1 MIVRALLR
9 RRSYLFSIIA
19 VVLLL
24 STIVPVAYWATFSTS
39 TSMYESSIKAYAPD
53 LLYATTAAVA
63 PSSFINRIS
72 SGLGLGNNSN
82 GLLGEALLLENIT
95 RRAAPPGNIVGLPV
109 VGGAGTFIVLNIG
122 SLAWN
127 ITYNITG
134 NVSAGEGEILEGHG
148 AIATVSS
155 PTNIYSVRSIE
166 YKSLADFYASRAL
179 KYSQTVRVEAAGG
192 LYLNYTSLPVRIV
205 FYRPGSLDLLGLKVE
220 PVESA
225 RNGGIPVIVNP
236 LLYYLLE
243 NITGSPPTTLKVGR
257 AEFRITGLA
266 VSGLE
271 GYLKY
276 WSGLGYYPA
285 GEIYVPRS
293 MLDTTI
299 QLVSD
304 PSGYSNT
311 SILLSLIERAKQYGV
326 TPNLTLSEARNLSL
340 RKLVVVPDLDA
351 LLVSGKPVKRVAEH
365 ARSLGFNL
373 SSIAPVLSE
382 GWAEK
387 GNSTIGGKATT
398 GAGFVNW
405 YSIVS
410 AYTAVNYDPYYIASK
425 GTAVLYSGLPELYN
439 IINNRSAETYRL
451 LAHIVNATTLSPQTI
466 LPPPENGSA
475 PACYYTPGRFVPPT
489 IERHHNSVIITGLT
503 GEPFTLR
510 CRNGWFLMSSLTRD
524 SILDIIESNGNVQTS
539 VPVTITYTSIIPGLL
554 VVMGLAIATGIGLL
568 VASSRRWLA
577 VYVARGGDPV
587 RASRRLSLVLT
598 LLSLPIATLGFGLVC
613 YAIVAFWGGLGSAN
627 MLLLYAASL
636 GLAAATVLLVS
647 YKKSLELKTIEPGEA
662 VRPLTLL
669 QQSSVRVGGRGM
681 SLLAALSVIVIA
693 VGEARLNPDAIF
705 NSLSSSLVYGLL
717 VVVFMIAYFLGP
729 FTPLL
734 ALYYYGK
741 ALSSS
746 KRLNRELS
754 RTTSIVFRR
763 GGGLLGR
770 ESGERLLQT
779 VLAPLQALA
788 TSIGLMVA
796 GLWISSGI
804 VRNYVESGLAALLAA
819 NDIIGMS
826 DVQGLQNSARLLR
839 DIGYIAG
846 LTSIIIASIAVVTLY
861 SSIKRE
867 IAVLR
872 ARGAGRRDTAGFVYA
887 SLTPLL
893 VSSIILGLLLGF
905 IVVVAYDSILGL
917 YIASSSNLPFKHVP
931 GSLAPYT
938 WLAAPRPGDLAYAVL
953 VFTVILVLPLM
964 VMLEMLREEN
974 IASILRG

>member
-9 RRSYLFSIIA
+9 RRSYLFSIVA

-39 TSMYESSIKAYAPD
+39 TSMYQSSVKAYAPD
-53 LLYATTAAVA
+53 LLYETTAAVA
-63 PSSFINRIS
+63 PSSFINNLT
-72 SGLGLGNNSN
+72 SGLGLGSYSN

-95 RRAAPPGNIVGLPV
+95 RRAAPPDSIRGLPV
-109 VGGAGTFIVLNIG
+109 AGGAGTFIVLNVG
-122 SLAWN
+122 SVAWN
-127 ITYNITG
+127 LTYKITNTASTGQEVGGQEKHAVVVTVNPGVNMYRNI
-134 NVSAGEGEILEGHG
+134 A
-148 AIATVSS
+148 
-155 PTNIYSVRSIE
+155 
-166 YKSLADFYASRAL
+166 YKSLADFYVSRAL
-179 KYSQTVRVEAAGG
+179 KYSHPVSVEAAGG

-205 FYRPGSLDLLGLKVE
+205 FYKPGSLGLLGLKVE
-220 PVESA
+220 PVGVE
-225 RNGGIPVIVNP
+225 RGGGIPVIVNP

-243 NITGSPPTTLKVGR
+243 NITGSPPTTVKIGR

-293 MLDTTI
+293 MLDSTI

-304 PSGYSNT
+304 PSGYDS
-311 SILLSLIERAKQYGV
+311 SEIILSLMERARQYGV
-326 TPNLTLSEARNLSL
+326 TPNLTVSEVRNLSS
-340 RKLVVVPDLDA
+340 RRLVVVPDLDV
-351 LLVSGKPVKRVAEH
+351 LLVSGKPVKPIAEQ
-365 ARSLGFNL
+365 AQSLGLNL
-373 SSIAPVLSE
+373 SRIAPVLSA
-382 GWAEK
+382 GWEEN
-387 GNSTIGGKATT
+387 GNGTSGAKATA
-398 GAGFVNW
+398 GAWFANW

-410 AYTAVNYDPYYIASK
+410 AYTVVDYNPYYLASK
-425 GTAVLYSGLPELYN
+425 GTAVLNSGLPELYDL
-439 IINNRSAETYRL
+439 INNRSAETYRM
-451 LAHIVNATTLSPQTI
+451 LARMLNATVLPPQTVSF
-466 LPPPENGSA
+466 PAPGNGSA
-475 PACYYTPGRFVPPT
+475 PACYYSPGSFVPPR
-489 IERHHNSVIITGLT
+489 IERHQNSVFVTSSSGA
-503 GEPFTLR
+503 PFTLR
-510 CRNGWFLMSSLTRD
+510 CRNGWFLMGSLARD
-524 SILDIIESNGNVQTS
+524 SILDIVESNGNVQSS

-587 RASRRLSLVLT
+587 RASRRLSLTLT
-598 LLSLPIATLGFGLVC
+598 LLSLPIATLGFALV
-613 YAIVAFWGGLGSAN
+613 YYTIVAVWGGLGGEN
-627 MLLLYAASL
+627 VLLLYAASL

-647 YKKSLELKTIEPGEA
+647 YSKSSMLKTIEPGEA

-669 QQSSVRVGGRGM
+669 QRSSVRVGGRGM
-681 SLLAALSVIVIA
+681 SLLAALSVIVII

-705 NSLSSSLVYGLL
+705 NSSLSPLVYGLL
-717 VVVFMIAYFLGP
+717 VIVFMIAFFLGP

-741 ALSSS
+741 ALASSE
-746 KRLNRELS
+746 RVNRQLS
-754 RTTSIVFRR
+754 RATSLVFRR

-804 VRNYVESGLAALLAA
+804 VRNYIGSGLAALLAA

-839 DIGYIAG
+839 DVGYIAG
-846 LTSIIIASIAVVTLY
+846 LTSIIIAGIAVVTLY

-867 IAVLR
+867 VAVLR

-887 SLTPLL
+887 SLAPLL
-893 VSSIILGLLLGF
+893 VSSIILGFLLGF
-905 IVVVAYDSILGL
+905 IVAVAYDSILGFF
-917 YIASSSNLPFKHVP
+917 IASSSNLPLKHVP
-931 GSLAPYT
+931 VGLAPYT
-938 WLAAPRPGDLAYAVL
+938 WLAAPRPGDLAFTL
-953 VFTVILVLPLM
+953 LIFTVILVLPLI